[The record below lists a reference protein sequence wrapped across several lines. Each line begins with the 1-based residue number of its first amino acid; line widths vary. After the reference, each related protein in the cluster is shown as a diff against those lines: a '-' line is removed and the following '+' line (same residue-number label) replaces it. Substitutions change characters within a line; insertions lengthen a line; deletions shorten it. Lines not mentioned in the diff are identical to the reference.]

1 MKNLDIEIKNL
12 QLQICNYARNDASQA
27 KNKAGIMS
35 AGLQILNAILNLKG
49 ITSIES
55 ALVNWADR
63 KIHLDVNNPLD
74 KKLYMAGRQKISSDS
89 EVVTAR
95 NDNRTAPSSVMK
107 AVASAAKRSHSVKVD
122 CRKYSSMLELEK
134 AIKASTVIA
143 QHKAELLETLKELTA
158 EVKLLESENDC
169 NRANSVLRKA
179 KIELRTN
186 TVEVKPTK
194 VATKKVA

>member
-27 KNKAGIMS
+27 RNKAGIMN
-35 AGLQILNAILNLKG
+35 AGLSILNAILSIRG

-74 KKLYMAGRQKISSDS
+74 KKLYMAGRQKISSDD

-95 NDNRTAPSSVMK
+95 NDNRTSPSSVMK
-107 AVASAAKRSHSVKVD
+107 AIASAAKRSHSVKVD
-122 CRKYSSMLELEK
+122 CREYSSMLELEK
-134 AIKASTVIA
+134 AIKAATVIA

-158 EVKLLESENDC
+158 EVKLLESKKDC

-179 KIELRTN
+179 KIELRTT

-194 VATKKVA
+194 VTNKKVA